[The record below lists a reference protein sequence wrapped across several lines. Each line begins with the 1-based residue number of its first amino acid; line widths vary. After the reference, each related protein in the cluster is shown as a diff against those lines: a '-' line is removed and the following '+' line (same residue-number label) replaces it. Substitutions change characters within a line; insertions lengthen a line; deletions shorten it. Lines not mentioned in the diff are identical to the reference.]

1 MQIFDAHFHIIDKRF
16 PLVPNRSYLP
26 NEFCCDD
33 YCARTRGLG
42 VVGGAIASGSFQA
55 FDQSY
60 LRAALS
66 RLGPTFVGVTQLPAA
81 VSDDELRELDEA
93 GVRAVRFN
101 LYRGGSLGV
110 DELASVAARVHETVG
125 WHAEVYVDLK
135 DLGTLFGVLAG
146 LPAVVIDHL
155 GLSAAGLPSLHEL
168 VARGA
173 YVKASG
179 FGRLDF
185 DPVPVVRELVDINP
199 ASLMFGTDLPSTRA
213 KRTFQDDDIDRLS
226 EALGSKLAGKVFYE
240 NAVSLYKPS
249 KLL

>member
-42 VVGGAIASGSFQA
+42 VVGGAIVSGSFQA

-110 DELASVAARVHETVG
+110 DELASVAARLHETVG
-125 WHAEVYVDLK
+125 WHVEVYIDTNELE
-135 DLGTLFGVLAG
+135 GLFGLLTR

-155 GLSAAGLPSLHEL
+155 GLSAAGLPSLRKL
-168 VARGA
+168 VARGV
-173 YVKASG
+173 YTKASG

-185 DPVPVVRELVDINP
+185 DPVPVVRELVNINP
-199 ASLMFGTDLPSTRA
+199 AAVMFGTDLPSTRA
-213 KRTFQDDDIDRLS
+213 KRPFCKDDIDLLS
-226 EALGSKLAGKVFYE
+226 ETLGPELSAKVFYE
-240 NAVSLYKPS
+240 NAVSLYKHS
-249 KLL
+249 K